1 MSSKKHYV
9 YRVTFETPI
18 NGKKYY
24 IGKRSGELNDLYTGR
39 YKTSSKDKDLIE
51 NWDKPKRI
59 KILKQFNTAQEALS
73 YESFL
78 HKKFECALNP
88 LFFNQ
93 SNQTDTS
100 FDRTGLVT
108 VFHKEYK
115 ENMTIPVRDFNP
127 ELHETLGK
135 DMVACVNIETGEK
148 IRVPKDEFES
158 NPNLVGVR
166 KGMTNVIDIR
176 NNTSKYITQAEYE
189 ANRDIYRHA
198 SAGRACVIDA
208 RDGVRKAVSL
218 EEFYENREFYKGV
231 QSIKGHTHLNC
242 EICGIKVQHANYNN
256 HFKTHKNIVIM
267 SDKYF
272 SFLVVSEDYYKK
284 YKQYGFFLVSE
295 NDWKGYWEGRLYTTK
310 YLGKAAKH
318 SKIDLIQYIKENYD
332 EEFEG

>member
-1 MSSKKHYV
+1 MSYKKHYV

-24 IGKRSGELNDLYTGR
+24 IGKRSGELDDLLTGR

-59 KILKQFNTAQEALS
+59 KILKQFDTAQEALS
-73 YESFL
+73 YEAFL

-93 SNQTDTS
+93 SNQTDS
-100 FDRTGLVT
+100 KFDRTGLVT
-108 VFHKEYK
+108 VFHKEYQ
-115 ENMTIPVRDFNP
+115 ENMTIPIRDFNP

-135 DMVACVNIETGEK
+135 NMVSCINVETGEK
-148 IRVPKDEFES
+148 IRVTKYEFDN
-158 NPNLVGVR
+158 NPNLVGIR
-166 KGMTNVIDIR
+166 KGMINVIDLR
-176 NNTSKYITQAEYE
+176 DNTSKYIHKSEYE
-189 ANRDIYRHA
+189 ANKEIYKHL
-198 SAGRACVIDA
+198 SSGKTCVIDI
-208 RDGVRKAVSL
+208 RDGVRKSVSL
-218 EEFYENREFYKGV
+218 DEFYVNREFYKGV
-231 QSIKGHTHLNC
+231 QSIKGHTHLTC
-242 EICGIKVQHANYNN
+242 EICGIKVQQANYNN

-295 NDWKGYWEGRLYTTK
+295 NGWKGYWEGRLYTTK
-310 YLGKAAKH
+310 YLGKATKH
-318 SKIDLIQYIKENYD
+318 SKIDLTQYIKENYD